1 MSNPEMKR
9 SRSKAV
15 PKTRTAVVRMAVSGI
30 AGLGTL
36 AYGVLKAIDTG
47 LSNWVGVVMPLVG
60 LFLLVLAVLAF
71 RDLRL
76 AREMDSSGEITEGV
90 IVGKRSTT
98 DSEGDRTRYLAYEF
112 GEGFG
117 AEQQVGAAVYRQ
129 LEIGDTVE
137 VCYLPRDPNVSRM
150 EI

>member
-1 MSNPEMKR
+1 MSNSEMRR

-15 PKTRTAVVRMAVSGI
+15 PKTSTAVVRMALSGI
-30 AGLGTL
+30 IGLGL
-36 AYGVLKAIDTG
+36 IAYGVLRIIDTG

-76 AREMDSSGEITEGV
+76 AREMDRSGEIIEGV

-98 DSEGDRTRYLAYEF
+98 DSEGDRTRYLVYEF
-112 GEGFG
+112 GEGYG

-129 LEIGDTVE
+129 LEIGDKVE